1 MRQGGTGEGWGGE
14 GWGWES
20 GEQSLEVL
28 LLRKEAVQL
37 ECVCVRCCIKHTH
50 TDRQIEGWL

>member
-20 GEQSLEVL
+20 GEQSLVVL
-28 LLRKEAVQL
+28 LLHKEAVQL
-37 ECVCVRCCIKHTH
+37 ESGSVW
-50 TDRQIEGWL
+50 E